1 MALSTPT
8 NAGNEVKIRKASGG
22 ASIPREVLNKVLS
35 RVCIR
40 AQNSSKR
47 CSRQGRDK
55 NKGLSGVVSGP
66 YIESELLNNQ
76 EEANV

>member
-22 ASIPREVLNKVLS
+22 ASIPREVINKVLS

-40 AQNSSKR
+40 AQNRSKR
-47 CSRQGRDK
+47 GSRQGRDK
-55 NKGLSGVVSGP
+55 NKDLSRVVNGP
-66 YIESELLNNQ
+66 YI
-76 EEANV
+76 

>member
-22 ASIPREVLNKVLS
+22 ASIPREVINKVLS

-40 AQNSSKR
+40 AQNRSKR
-47 CSRQGRDK
+47 DSRQGRDK
-55 NKGLSGVVSGP
+55 NKDLSRVVSGP
-66 YIESELLNNQ
+66 YI
-76 EEANV
+76 